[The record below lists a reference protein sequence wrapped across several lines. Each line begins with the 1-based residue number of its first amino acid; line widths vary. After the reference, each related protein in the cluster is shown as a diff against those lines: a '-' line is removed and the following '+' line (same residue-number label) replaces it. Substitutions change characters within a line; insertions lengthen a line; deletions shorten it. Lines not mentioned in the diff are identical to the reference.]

1 MTRFDNYHSIQVND
15 SLFHDNNLK
24 RIYILVFN
32 FNNFVQTNLSH
43 DSIMFI
49 RSNYSFHSFTGIEF
63 DINVYL
69 LTAYYLDTSIS
80 VCNSNESLWLNMF
93 RLKANA
99 SNRNGICNMNTSN
112 GNVFPNMFSL
122 SSLALINNVVYNFH
136 LKIETINDNI
146 VLQIYELLI
155 ISIISIIVNSSDN
168 IQWNKVI
175 SKKSIDSLISD
186 VYNNSKGYTNSLLTI
201 NIIIQTLYD
210 ILTLKVKNANYK
222 NNDILPISLIIFQIE
237 NITHD
242 KIELNVDY
250 TINVTRKIN
259 GVIPTLSILIRI
271 EMINS
276 TYYLLEF
283 KIDYIISV
291 LPENVLRKDLN
302 YILNECVQIV
312 FDNIDTRTNML
323 CINGGNYYHLII
335 FLVQAIYLIQELEQR
350 ILLPIMHINR
360 YKPFL
365 TVTLELIKTIVVIE
379 YKVMNFVI
387 VHILM
392 VILCMKMVLNILLIH
407 WVVIYN
413 YI

>member
-168 IQWNKVI
+168 IQWNKAI

-186 VYNNSKGYTNSLLTI
+186 IYNNSKVYTNS
-201 NIIIQTLYD
+201 
-210 ILTLKVKNANYK
+210 
-222 NNDILPISLIIFQIE
+222 F
-237 NITHD
+237 
-242 KIELNVDY
+242 
-250 TINVTRKIN
+250 TRI
-259 GVIPTLSILIRI
+259 
-271 EMINS
+271 
-276 TYYLLEF
+276 
-283 KIDYIISV
+283 
-291 LPENVLRKDLN
+291 
-302 YILNECVQIV
+302 
-312 FDNIDTRTNML
+312 
-323 CINGGNYYHLII
+323 
-335 FLVQAIYLIQELEQR
+335 
-350 ILLPIMHINR
+350 
-360 YKPFL
+360 
-365 TVTLELIKTIVVIE
+365 
-379 YKVMNFVI
+379 
-387 VHILM
+387 
-392 VILCMKMVLNILLIH
+392 
-407 WVVIYN
+407 
-413 YI
+413 